1 MTKLKSVIIILGCFL
16 LIDCLKEENTDVTI
30 TLNGF
35 YTEYIAKKATVVIY
49 TMSSTQD
56 FNIIDTSKKVRF
68 QLSLTNGENSYS
80 VGCGFFRAK
89 EENLFIFCNV
99 DEEMPAGNYT
109 FNLDGIQPITYE
121 GFTIT
126 LVGGRS
132 TKFQKFDI
140 SMNDLYSDK
149 QSITVVEGKDTYEL
163 RFKIYSY
170 NQDPIFVNYNLLID
184 CTQENNE
191 LVCPITRK
199 QLDAIL
205 TKSESGL
212 YICYTSYISEG
223 ERFPLIP
230 KIDVIY
236 EATQKTDVYVG
247 ITKLIEGVCESDTM
261 IAYKTNV
268 TDIDNVFTDLEDD
281 FQLEFFDGT
290 KTTEQNCVFR
300 KYVDNPLLI
309 LCFVYNDGTNWLKE
323 ITQEKVYN
331 NLNVK
336 YNFRIQPVNN
346 EETIIDKNDAS
357 GTFIYRVAPEV
368 LDFTKIESL
377 TIEYALKHPETLRGL
392 TFNEDATD
400 LSCKIIGREI
410 KRCTVPKS
418 HFEGK
423 QSGYYFLKHENH
435 LGGKSTCYEGIPIKV
450 ILDDSPSP
458 TSEPSDEPT
467 DKSNMNSFILAYS
480 LILILLMV

>member
-1 MTKLKSVIIILGCFL
+1 M
-16 LIDCLKEENTDVTI
+16 
-30 TLNGF
+30 
-35 YTEYIAKKATVVIY
+35 
-49 TMSSTQD
+49 
-56 FNIIDTSKKVRF
+56 
-68 QLSLTNGENSYS
+68 
-80 VGCGFFRAK
+80 
-89 EENLFIFCNV
+89 
-99 DEEMPAGNYT
+99 
-109 FNLDGIQPITYE
+109 
-121 GFTIT
+121 
-126 LVGGRS
+126 
-132 TKFQKFDI
+132 
-140 SMNDLYSDK
+140 DLYSDK

-336 YNFRIQPVNN
+336 YNFRIQPVKNRDKIN
-346 EETIIDKNDAS
+346 FTSSGRGSFIIWSYPQILNFTKND
-357 GTFIYRVAPEV
+357 TLYIYYSN
-368 LDFTKIESL
+368 ESPRRFNG
-377 TIEYALKHPETLRGL
+377 I
-392 TFNEDATD
+392 TFNENAED
-400 LSCKIIGREI
+400 LNCEI
-410 KRCTVPKS
+410 LENKLKRCVVNPGSILVGNGKDRFS
-418 HFEGK
+418 SVGRISFIFSIVAHALEGYEESDSQNIRNADDFVGLWEKIK
-423 QSGYYFLKHENH
+423 QIELNEESFLKGDYIIEKECKYAIYGIGGSYKRIINDFDVNQIVLLCDSRKELWGKTFDGHVCVSPIDLFLRKSEFDKIFVASVYYHDIRKNLIE
-435 LGGKSTCYEGIPIKV
+435 LGFQNSEIVSNLSVFGGIV
-450 ILDDSPSP
+450 L
-458 TSEPSDEPT
+458 
-467 DKSNMNSFILAYS
+467 
-480 LILILLMV
+480 